1 MLEKIT
7 RSIHKNNHRKNH
19 RPYQLIQ
26 IEPSL
31 ECTLECVMCPWS
43 EIRPENASMSWETF
57 MQLAPYLPL
66 AVNVDF
72 TGGGEPL
79 KNPLLVDM
87 VAVAKGAGCQVGFST
102 NGMRLLPDVSAKLY
116 DLGLDWISFSVDAA
130 TPDLYES
137 IRLGGR
143 FQLVLENIAALRD
156 LRASRNSHFPR
167 MLMVFVMMVG
177 EQQNYHELPDFI
189 SLAHSL
195 GVEQVVAKNLDVIL
209 KDGDDERRFFS
220 HEGDT
225 ADEIKNA
232 LAEARERAHKLGV
245 GLRFYALNPQEVTIC
260 EHNPLQSVFVNWEG
274 MVSPCI
280 TLSYAENRIFDGR
293 RVLAPCLRFGN
304 IRSESLQSIWEK
316 PAYKDFRSYY
326 AARLRVEQQA
336 TIDCLLGG
344 PLNSGL
350 QLPPAPEGCQTCYY
364 LYGI

>member
-1 MLEKIT
+1 M
-7 RSIHKNNHRKNH
+7 
-19 RPYQLIQ
+19 Q
-26 IEPSL
+26 I
-31 ECTLECVMCPWS
+31 
-43 EIRPENASMSWETF
+43 
-57 MQLAPYLPL
+57 APHLPL
-66 AVNVDF
+66 TVNVDF

-87 VAVAKGAGCQVGFST
+87 VAVAKQAGCNVGFST

-130 TPDLYES
+130 SQDLYES

-143 FQLVLENIAALRD
+143 FQLVMENISALRD
-156 LRASRNSHFPR
+156 LKASRGGHSPR

-195 GVEQVVAKNLDVIL
+195 GVEQVIAKNLDVIL
-209 KDGDDERRFFS
+209 KDGDDERRFFN
-220 HEGDT
+220 HAGVET
-225 ADEIKNA
+225 ADEIKKT
-232 LAEARERAHKLGV
+232 LAEARERAQHLGI

-260 EHNPLQSVFVNWEG
+260 EHNPLQSVFVNWDG

-293 RVLAPCLRFGN
+293 RVLAPCQRFGD
-304 IRSESLQSIWEK
+304 IRSESLQAIWEK
-316 PAYKDFRSYY
+316 PAYKEFRNYY

-336 TIDCLLGG
+336 TIDYLLGG
-344 PLNSGL
+344 PENSTL